1 MQKAVCFVK
10 FLKKALAVLVLIVS
24 VSGCETL
31 PDPAVYGERFSDEE
45 LAAALPG
52 PVRINEVMLK
62 NDSLLEA
69 DDHTLPAWLELAA
82 ASEKAVD
89 IEGWKL
95 VFFLKDGTQQE
106 LPRFPAFSIRPGD
119 YPVIM
124 FVPTGSTLSVKS
136 IRIFAEIPENTASIV
151 LKNAE
156 GVISDRFVL
165 PEPAVPDKAA
175 PPVRNISLIRD
186 PEFPSA
192 VRIADNPTPGLP
204 NDVRLPVPEFA
215 EDSGFFAESAALD
228 FTNAFDYP
236 GWEIRYTI
244 NDGMEFNAND
254 RPVNERT
261 WIYPTN
267 VSGTLFDTPREIG
280 RTGAVKARF
289 YSPTGA
295 AGPIAVRTYFIGEE
309 TELPVFS
316 ITMDPDD
323 LWGTEYGIHA
333 IGDDTEA
340 PNFREKWF
348 RMAHME
354 FFRNTSREQ
363 PDLRDIY
370 LLRLYG
376 SSSRGFPLKS
386 FALYAKEPA
395 SEERIPNHFFFEGSA
410 GDVPDFYSIVLRSS
424 GGDAERTLF
433 RDGMMAGLATGY
445 DVDKQDFQPSV
456 VFLNGQYW
464 GILNIR
470 EKINEYF
477 LEDNHGIDP
486 DAVDVVEG
494 AYSSSFQIN
503 EGDAAGSNELLALA
517 QSLPSGIEPIIQKAE
532 DLLDIDS
539 MIDYFI
545 FQSFYNNTDWPWS
558 NAKFWRSVDDEVKW
572 RWILYDTD
580 AGFDTTGY
588 WTGSLERV
596 SGTPDFNS
604 FTYLLGEEFNN
615 DLFSSLFKNLMKQEV
630 YFNRMVFRYEE
641 LLETVFTTENLL
653 QAVERHAVWIEDE
666 IARHIGRWQGDDPE
680 SGWYWNL
687 SEERWQREVEIL
699 REFARLRPGYVT
711 KYLEELKAGFV
722 PSSADRI
729 PGGDFENGAE
739 KWNLAWS
746 QDSVEQKIITLDT
759 GSKGG
764 YLKILEQ
771 KTQFWDSV
779 AFVQDALYVGER
791 EEFVFSFDVK
801 TAGISSQS
809 KEIMVILFA
818 VDTGPEVFN
827 YTFRPTS
834 VWKKIRIPVS
844 YTGPE
849 LVNGRL
855 QFRVGQLAEGQ
866 EVFIDNVRLE

>member
-1 MQKAVCFVK
+1 M
-10 FLKKALAVLVLIVS
+10 LIKKALAVLVLIAS

-31 PDPAVYGERFSDEE
+31 PDPAVYGERFSAEE

-52 PVRINEVMLK
+52 PVRINEVMLN

-82 ASEKAVD
+82 AGEEAVD

-95 VFFLKDGTQQE
+95 VFFLHDGTQQE

-119 YPVIM
+119 HPVIM
-124 FVPTGSTLSVKS
+124 FVPNGTTLSVRS
-136 IRIFAEIPENTASIV
+136 IRVFTGIPENTASIA
-151 LKNAE
+151 LKNAD

-186 PEFPSA
+186 PEFPAA
-192 VRIADNPTPGLP
+192 VRITDNPTPGLP
-204 NDVRLPVPEFA
+204 NDELLPVPEFA
-215 EDSGFFAESAALD
+215 VDSGFFAESAALD
-228 FTNAFDYP
+228 FTNALEYP

-244 NDGMEFNAND
+244 NDGVEFNAND
-254 RPVNERT
+254 RPMNERT

-280 RTGAVKARF
+280 RTAVVKARF

-295 AGPIAVRTYFIGEE
+295 AGPAAARTYFIDET
-309 TELPVFS
+309 TELPVWS

-323 LWGTEYGIHA
+323 LWGAENGIHA
-333 IGDDTEA
+333 IGEDTEA

-348 RMAHME
+348 REARVE
-354 FFRNTSREQ
+354 FFRNTSSTRPEF
-363 PDLRDIY
+363 RDTY

-386 FALYAKEPA
+386 FAFYAKEPA
-395 SEERIPNHFFFEGSA
+395 SEERIPNHFFMEGSA

-477 LEDNHGIDP
+477 LEDHHGIDP

-494 AYSSSFQIN
+494 SYSSLFQVN
-503 EGDAAGSNELLALA
+503 EGDVAGSNELLALS
-517 QSLPSGIEPIIQKAE
+517 QSLPSGIEPIVQKAE
-532 DLLDIDS
+532 NLLDIDS

-558 NAKFWRSVDDEVKW
+558 NTKFWRSVDDEVKW

-615 DLFSSLFKNLMKQEV
+615 DIFSSLFKNLMKQEV

-641 LLETVFTTENLL
+641 LLGTLFTTENLL

-666 IARHIGRWQGDDPE
+666 IPRHTGRWKGDDPE

-687 SEERWQREVEIL
+687 SVERWQREVEIL
-699 REFARLRPGYVT
+699 REFARLRPGYAAE
-711 KYLEELKAGFV
+711 YLEELKAEFV
-722 PSSADRI
+722 PFSADRI
-729 PGGDFENGAE
+729 PGGDFESRPGSGAE
-739 KWNLAWS
+739 KWNLAWNPEI
-746 QDSVEQKIITLDT
+746 VEQKIVDLDT
-759 GSKGG
+759 GSRGG
-764 YLKILEQ
+764 YLKILAQ
-771 KTQFWDSV
+771 KSQFWESV
-779 AFVQDALYVGER
+779 AFVQDALYVGED

-801 TAGISSQS
+801 TAGISAQNS
-809 KEIMVILFA
+809 EIMVILFA
-818 VDTGPEVFN
+818 ADTGTEVFSF
-827 YTFRPTS
+827 TFRPTAD
-834 VWKKIRIPVS
+834 WKSIRKSVS

-849 LVNGRL
+849 LVTASL
-855 QFRVGQLAEGQ
+855 QFRVGKLAEGQ